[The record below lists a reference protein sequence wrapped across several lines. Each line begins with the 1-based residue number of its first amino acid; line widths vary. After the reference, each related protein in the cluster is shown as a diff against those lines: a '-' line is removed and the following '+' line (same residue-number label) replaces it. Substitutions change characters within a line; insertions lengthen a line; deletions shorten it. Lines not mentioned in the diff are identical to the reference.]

1 MSVASTT
8 GSTLRYRG
16 AAGTGAGF
24 ASQGSGTGRT
34 GRESGRLGEIIE
46 EGLAGTGFEEI
57 GLLSLSTGDYS
68 ALPALIE
75 YIRSNHP
82 KVSVSLPSLKIGSI
96 AEEEIELL
104 AKGARGGF
112 TFALEAS
119 TVGLRDRLNKDIDT
133 DMLMSRLPL
142 LRRLGWRKV
151 KLYFM
156 IGFPWEAEEDLLAV
170 RDLIRPFVKCGMEVN
185 LSVSPFTPKPHTPFQ
200 WLTMETEEALREKAQ
215 IVRRA
220 AAGRGVKITIRDA
233 KTARVEALISR
244 GDERLAPLFEE
255 LHAKGV
261 RLEAWTE
268 FFNPSLYE
276 GWLAAGDGLEASLL
290 GARKTDQGLPWDFIS
305 TGVDKSFLLAEMDA
319 AEAGRK
325 TAGCYSSCAGCG
337 IGCASGR
344 AGSIP
349 EVRPSAPAPVAASVP
364 GAAQEDGPAAG
375 LPAFRT
381 VTIRYAKR
389 GEARYIGHLDTVD
402 ILLRAIRSAG
412 IRMRMHGKYHP
423 KPRVSLSAA
432 LPVGIEST
440 CEMIEMEAEG
450 AQGVETDAGFAERIN
465 ARLPAGMRVMEAIS
479 GPMNGL
485 ADCGYL
491 LVGKKGLDE
500 QVIGLKDGPEKAFY
514 RSVAGA
520 RIKDL
525 WLSGDFLRIVKA
537 ENRRI
542 DGIRAYNKFDLQ

>member
-34 GRESGRLGEIIE
+34 GRESPGRLGEIIE

-220 AAGRGVKITIRDA
+220 
-233 KTARVEALISR
+233 
-244 GDERLAPLFEE
+244 
-255 LHAKGV
+255 
-261 RLEAWTE
+261 
-268 FFNPSLYE
+268 
-276 GWLAAGDGLEASLL
+276 
-290 GARKTDQGLPWDFIS
+290 Q
-305 TGVDKSFLLAEMDA
+305 
-319 AEAGRK
+319 
-325 TAGCYSSCAGCG
+325 
-337 IGCASGR
+337 
-344 AGSIP
+344 
-349 EVRPSAPAPVAASVP
+349 
-364 GAAQEDGPAAG
+364 
-375 LPAFRT
+375 
-381 VTIRYAKR
+381 
-389 GEARYIGHLDTVD
+389 
-402 ILLRAIRSAG
+402 
-412 IRMRMHGKYHP
+412 
-423 KPRVSLSAA
+423 
-432 LPVGIEST
+432 
-440 CEMIEMEAEG
+440 
-450 AQGVETDAGFAERIN
+450 
-465 ARLPAGMRVMEAIS
+465 PAGASR
-479 GPMNGL
+479 
-485 ADCGYL
+485 
-491 LVGKKGLDE
+491 
-500 QVIGLKDGPEKAFY
+500 
-514 RSVAGA
+514 
-520 RIKDL
+520 
-525 WLSGDFLRIVKA
+525 
-537 ENRRI
+537 
-542 DGIRAYNKFDLQ
+542 